1 MSCGSPAAGACD
13 DEFAISVIIPAR
25 NEAETIGTCL
35 RSLAHQNMARN
46 RYEIIVV
53 DGDSSDGT
61 CAVARRYADGV
72 VAQQRQ
78 GIGGARHDGADA
90 ASGDVLVFTDAD
102 TYHAPDW
109 LPTIAENLLAG
120 RYGASTGPIRF
131 CDRTL
136 RSDLLQIWR
145 KQYHLFHIFNYYR
158 LIGSNIAVTR
168 PAYDRIRGHRDISLL
183 EDYDLSLRIFRE
195 GSILCHYDP
204 RQVVYTSSRRVCN
217 LFSYMLI
224 YLYGQY
230 HYHITRDYSRLLCYP
245 RFDEMDLR
253 AVLESLAE
261 KPEEK

>member
-1 MSCGSPAAGACD
+1 MSRRSPAAGSCD
-13 DEFAISVIIPAR
+13 DEYVISVIIPAR
-25 NEAETIGTCL
+25 DEADTIGTCL
-35 RSLAHQNMARN
+35 RSLTDQRMARD

-53 DGDSSDGT
+53 DGDSADGT
-61 CAVARRYADGV
+61 CSVAGQYADSI

-78 GIGGARHDGADA
+78 GIGGARRDGADA
-90 ASGDVLVFTDAD
+90 ASGSVLVFTDAD
-102 TYHAPDW
+102 TCHAPTW
-109 LPTIAENLLAG
+109 LPTIAENLLSG
-120 RYGASTGPIRF
+120 RYDASTGPIRF
-131 CDRTL
+131 CDRTI
-136 RSDLLQIWR
+136 RSDILQIWR

-168 PAYDRIRGHRDISLL
+168 VAYDRIRGHRDISLL

-195 GSILCHYDP
+195 GSILCRYDP

-230 HYHITRDYSRLLCYP
+230 HYHVTRDYSRLLRYP
-245 RFDEMDLR
+245 RFDEMDLL
-253 AVLESLAE
+253 VLLEHLAE